1 MRRGEGTTVETVR
14 WAIECWMMILS
25 SIDVVVGGGGGR

>member
-14 WAIECWMMILS
+14 WAIECWMILS